1 MKARRRGWPT
11 PPGGRGAGMSGVED
25 LQDAAEEAANS
36 DGAEWWARFGFV
48 ARGVVYL
55 IVGVIALQIA
65 WAERPDTEASKDGA
79 LRAIAERPMSGVLLT
94 VLAVG
99 MAGYAAWRFSE
110 ALWGKRDETDEHKR
124 TLKRLG
130 SAAKGLIY
138 VGFLVSVVRFIG
150 GGPDSG
156 GSGGGRE
163 SEESWTAT
171 VLDLPGGRLW
181 VGAVAVALVGVA
193 GWLAYRGLAQK
204 YEKRLDTHEMGPVT
218 GRIVDVVGVV
228 GLTARGAIVGFAGYL
243 LLRAA
248 LDYDPDEAAGVDGT
262 LRELAAQPFGKA
274 ILTALGIGIAC
285 YGLYSWVEAR
295 YRRL

>member
-1 MKARRRGWPT
+1 
-11 PPGGRGAGMSGVED
+11 MSGVEE
-25 LQDAAEEAANS
+25 LQTTAEEAANS
-36 DGAEWWARFGFV
+36 EGAEWWARAGFV
-48 ARGVVYL
+48 ARGFVYL

-65 WAERPDTEASKDGA
+65 WADRPDTEASKDGA
-79 LRAIAERPMSGVLLT
+79 LRAIAERPFAGVLLSA
-94 VLAVG
+94 LAIAL
-99 MAGYAAWRFSE
+99 AGYAMWRFSE

-138 VGFLVSVVRFIG
+138 VGVLLSTVRFIQG
-150 GGPDSG
+150 GAS
-156 GSGGGRE
+156 SGGGGGGQE

-171 VLDLPGGRLW
+171 LLGLPGGRLW
-181 VGAVAVALVGVA
+181 VGAAAVALFGVA
-193 GWLAYRGLAQK
+193 GWLVYRGLAQK

-218 GRIVDVVGVV
+218 GRVVDVVGVV

-248 LDYDPDEAAGVDGT
+248 LEYDPDEAAGVDGT
-262 LRELAAQPFGKA
+262 LRELAERPFGQV
-274 ILTALGIGIAC
+274 ILTVLGLGIVC

>member
-1 MKARRRGWPT
+1 VT
-11 PPGGRGAGMSGVED
+11 GVEE
-25 LQDAAEEAANS
+25 LQDAAEEVANS

-55 IVGVIALQIA
+55 IVGFIALQIA
-65 WAERPDTEASKDGA
+65 WAERPGTEASKDGA
-79 LRAIAERPMSGVLLT
+79 LRAIAERPFSGVLLV

-99 MAGYAAWRFSE
+99 LAGYAAWRFSE

-138 VGFLVSVVRFIG
+138 VGALLSTVRFIG

-156 GSGGGRE
+156 GSGGNQE
-163 SEESWTAT
+163 LEESWTAAA
-171 VLDLPGGRLW
+171 LGLPGGRLW
-181 VGAVAVALVGVA
+181 VGAAAVVLIGVG
-193 GWLAYRGLAQK
+193 GWLAYRGIGQK
-204 YEKRLDTHEMGPVT
+204 YEKRLDTHEMGAVT
-218 GRIVDVVGVV
+218 GRVVDVVGVV

-248 LDYDPDEAAGVDGT
+248 LDYDADEAAGVDGT
-262 LRELAAQPFGKA
+262 LRELADQPFGQA
-274 ILTALGIGIAC
+274 ILTVLGVGIAC

-295 YRRL
+295 YRTL

>member
-1 MKARRRGWPT
+1 
-11 PPGGRGAGMSGVED
+11 MSGVED
-25 LQDAAEEAANS
+25 LQGAAEEAAS
-36 DGAEWWARFGFV
+36 SEGAEWWARAGFA
-48 ARGVVYL
+48 ARGFVYL
-55 IVGVIALQIA
+55 IVGIIALQIA
-65 WAERPDTEASKDGA
+65 WADRPDTEASKDGA
-79 LRAIAERPMSGVLLT
+79 LRAIAEQPFAGVLLT
-94 VLAVG
+94 ALAVAL
-99 MAGYAAWRFSE
+99 AGYALWRFSE

-130 SAAKGLIY
+130 SAAKGVIY
-138 VGFLVSVVRFIG
+138 VGVLLSTVRFIG

-156 GSGGGRE
+156 GSGSGRE

-171 VLDLPGGRLW
+171 LLDLPGGRLW
-181 VGAVAVALVGVA
+181 VGAGALVLIGVA

-218 GRIVDVVGVV
+218 GRVVDVVGVV

-248 LDYDPDEAAGVDGT
+248 LEYDPDEAAGIDGT
-262 LRELAAQPFGKA
+262 LRELAERPYGQV
-274 ILTALGIGIAC
+274 ILTILGVGIAC